1 MFPDADS
8 LLFTVFTL
16 VLMVIS
22 LLFTILLIRSK
33 PSTMK
38 RLPKKRTVK
47 TKQETKIVKTTKVPE
62 ISNRAE
68 ALERTR
74 VAPPVRGCPYYL
86 GYLEKLS
93 TSSFPYGCLACPQIN
108 KCIGEK
114 QKKPEKVASDLSEY
128 SSDMN
133 EYRIATRIKTTI
145 EKATNAP
152 WKDLRG
158 NNEQA
163 VPGDQVPE
171 LYELLKELGGKI
183 KHNDWEYQCYEKPL
197 NIVVRIKHKTRA

>member
-1 MFPDADS
+1 VFPDADS
-8 LLFTVFTL
+8 LLFTASTL
-16 VLMVIS
+16 VLMAIS
-22 LLFTILLIRSK
+22 LLFIVLLIRSK

-38 RLPKKRTVK
+38 RPPKKRTVE
-47 TKQETKIVKTTKVPE
+47 TKQETKIVKTTKAPE
-62 ISNRAE
+62 ISNMPEVSKRHK
-68 ALERTR
+68 
-74 VAPPVRGCPYYL
+74 VAPPVKGCPYYL

-108 KCIGEK
+108 KCVGEK
-114 QKKPEKVASDLSEY
+114 EKKPEKVANDLNEYRSDLS
-128 SSDMN
+128 

-145 EKATNAP
+145 EKVNNAS

-171 LYELLKELGGKI
+171 LYELLKELGGRI
-183 KHNDWEYQCYEKPL
+183 KHDDWEYQCYEKPL
-197 NIVVRIKHKTRA
+197 NIVVRTKHKTRA

>member
-1 MFPDADS
+1 MA
-8 LLFTVFTL
+8 
-16 VLMVIS
+16 IS
-22 LLFTILLIRSK
+22 LLFIILLIRSK

-38 RLPKKRTVK
+38 RPPKKRTVE

-62 ISNRAE
+62 IPHRAD
-68 ALERTR
+68 ASERHKA
-74 VAPPVRGCPYYL
+74 APAVRGCPYYL

-114 QKKPEKVASDLSEY
+114 EKKPEKVATDLNEY
-128 SSDMN
+128 SSDLS

-145 EKATNAP
+145 EQAKNAP

-163 VPGDQVPE
+163 VPGDKVPE
-171 LYELLKELGGKI
+171 LYELLRELGGRI
-183 KHNDWEYQCYEKPL
+183 KHDDWEYQCYEKPL
-197 NIVVRIKHKTRA
+197 NMVVRIKHKTPA